1 MKLTRARGL
10 ATDRSLILGTPQKKK
25 EENLAW
31 RTGHC
36 LSCPRA
42 ELVITRLVRTGN
54 NVFDGDQLRPQLLRF
69 CGLLARRVASPD
81 NGQLTYI
88 HGLAVGHWIDNDGT
102 SSRHILC
109 VEPARTYSSSKTQAN
124 RVSRLGEIE
133 VETGSGGR
141 SRCLWSSSS
150 GVRQRRWP
158 VAWLEARR
166 AAGRRRAVLELLMPH
181 IVDHTRRVPVTRARR
196 RRPGWPI
203 FLRLSAEA
211 HAPERAALEL
221 CHIRSRIF
229 FYNSV
234 T

>member
-10 ATDRSLILGTPQKKK
+10 ATDRSL
-25 EENLAW
+25 
-31 RTGHC
+31 
-36 LSCPRA
+36 
-42 ELVITRLVRTGN
+42 
-54 NVFDGDQLRPQLLRF
+54 NVFDGDELRPQLLRF

-102 SSRHILC
+102 SSRHCASSPHAPIA
-109 VEPARTYSSSKTQAN
+109 PARRKPTAF
-124 RVSRLGEIE
+124 RSRLGEIE

-196 RRPGWPI
+196 RRPAWPI

-211 HAPERAALEL
+211 HAPERARLNLEL
-221 CHIRSRIF
+221 CHIRSRVF
-229 FYNSV
+229 FLQFGHIGFNSSGNYKYKKNS
-234 T
+234 